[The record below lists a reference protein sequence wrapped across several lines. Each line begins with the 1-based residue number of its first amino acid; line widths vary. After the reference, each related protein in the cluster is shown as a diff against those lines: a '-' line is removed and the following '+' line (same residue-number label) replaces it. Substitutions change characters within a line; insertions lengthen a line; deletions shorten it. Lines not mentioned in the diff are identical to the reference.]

1 MRAARQALLAH
12 FFPNPNP
19 NPKPNPDPYPNPSPN
34 PSQALLAHFFQ
45 AEPHSRAIVFVSR
58 RATVSS
64 VCAHLAHAARTGECP
79 HARAAPFVGRGTRA
93 EAVGAGAAGMAQAEP

>member
-12 FFPNPNP
+12 FF
-19 NPKPNPDPYPNPSPN
+19 
-34 PSQALLAHFFQ
+34 H

-64 VCAHLAHAARTGECP
+64 VCANPNPNPNSNPNPSPNQVSSVCAALAHAARTGACP

-93 EAVGAGAAGMAQAEP
+93 EAVGAGAAGMAQAEQLRLGVG